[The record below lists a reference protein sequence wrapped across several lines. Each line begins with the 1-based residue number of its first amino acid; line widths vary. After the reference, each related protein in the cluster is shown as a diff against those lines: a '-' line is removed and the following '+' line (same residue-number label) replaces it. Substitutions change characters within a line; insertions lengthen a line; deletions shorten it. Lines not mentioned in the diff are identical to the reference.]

1 MDPDALC
8 LGIAGQKEG
17 FSAAPHGSQTG
28 LIKGV
33 EGRFASG
40 WRCAV
45 MICPGTKHADQA
57 NVTYQKKT
65 DKFDTWHC
73 SSRRKRKTSSN
84 QVVLMD
90 SSVLQSA
97 NSMR

>member
-40 WRCAV
+40 WRCAI
-45 MICPGTKHADQA
+45 MICPGAKHADQA
-57 NVTYQKKT
+57 NVTYQKKLI
-65 DKFDTWHC
+65 
-73 SSRRKRKTSSN
+73 SLILGI
-84 QVVLMD
+84 VLAEE
-90 SSVLQSA
+90 SGKLPVIRSF
-97 NSMR
+97 